1 MIKPKVILIVFGI
14 VVFLFILFSS
24 SAVHEFVH
32 FVEDGFS
39 NPNICFVGYYDK
51 IDAPLHIVG
60 LYESGSVSSEFLAY
74 LVQFVFAV
82 PLLFFGWF
90 GFARVYRK
98 L

>member
-1 MIKPKVILIVFGI
+1 MIKPKVVLSVFGV
-14 VVFLFILFSS
+14 VVFFFILFSS

-32 FVEDGFS
+32 FAQDGFA
-39 NPNICFVGYYDK
+39 NPNICFVGYFDK
-51 IDAPLHIVG
+51 VDAPLHFVG
-60 LYESGSVSSEFLAY
+60 LYESSSASSEFLAY

-82 PLLFFGWF
+82 PLLILGWF